1 MEGAT
6 GMNKANIP
14 YKLNRFINEVDV
26 EGWKFEYG
34 IEKSE
39 TFFLVTLKWTIRD
52 EVLTKRSA
60 SIDKQVPRKVERA
73 TQTNELDFWCSQ
85 EQLSSPNNN
94 LCEVANQSPLDLFP
108 GKVLSSASGQKPD
121 KCYLINAGGNTSDAN
136 NSGDEESTVSVSS
149 LDSVEYNQ
157 RLNQS
162 SASMRNINPEAFHRY
177 KSPVEQ
183 DISIEQCS
191 GSDRNNLVRNP
202 CQHQQPSPTSTAELD
217 AENNKKQV
225 EIPVSLKDFAIKQN
239 KATDS
244 RKLSPIEELSDNPS
258 NSDDDNTT
266 CDETISDREES
277 EKDCLETNFHK
288 ISQHK
293 EQCISVGYVYL
304 MPEGTQKMS
313 CSKDADEETK
323 RTFLRDE
330 KMKTEEAGKD
340 SNDENCVDVRE
351 TSRKEITTT
360 ESDQPRSNEKQTFTF
375 GDVTEEKLCQLYRN
389 KMRDLIV
396 VRASKYRLK
405 PDQFCDNISY
415 SDVIDFRHIDDVY
428 YDEVIMTRPSYVIQL
443 KPKQY
448 AIRKKFSESSEKTEN
463 LILSDGDLAK
473 IMLPNPML
481 MDRKWRNMFN
491 FEV

>member
-162 SASMRNINPEAFHRY
+162 SASMRNINPEAFHRS

-183 DISIEQCS
+183 DISIEPCS
-191 GSDRNNLVRNP
+191 SSDRNNLVRDP

-225 EIPVSLKDFAIKQN
+225 GIPVSLKDFAIKQN

-266 CDETISDREES
+266 LYETISDREES

-288 ISQHK
+288 IPQHK

-351 TSRKEITTT
+351 TSRK
-360 ESDQPRSNEKQTFTF
+360 
-375 GDVTEEKLCQLYRN
+375 
-389 KMRDLIV
+389 
-396 VRASKYRLK
+396 
-405 PDQFCDNISY
+405 
-415 SDVIDFRHIDDVY
+415 
-428 YDEVIMTRPSYVIQL
+428 
-443 KPKQY
+443 
-448 AIRKKFSESSEKTEN
+448 
-463 LILSDGDLAK
+463 GDLRLLY
-473 IMLPNPML
+473 IYII
-481 MDRKWRNMFN
+481 
-491 FEV
+491 